1 MATAARWRVAWAVVV
16 RAGVQGVAEAVE
28 EEAVVTLGQ
37 AVAVVTSG
45 SLVDGII
52 SRRTITGQDRS
63 VEDEEAVGEG
73 ITTRTRTDTTA
84 REWEEALSVVRWV

>member
-1 MATAARWRVAWAVVV
+1 MVV

-52 SRRTITGQDRS
+52 SRRTITDQDRS
-63 VEDEEAVGEG
+63 VEDEGEVGEG

>member
-1 MATAARWRVAWAVVV
+1 MVVV
-16 RAGVQGVAEAVE
+16 RAGVQGVVEAVE
-28 EEAVVTLGQ
+28 EEGVVTWVQ

-63 VEDEEAVGEG
+63 GEDEEEVVVEG
-73 ITTRTRTDTTA
+73 IITRTRTDTTA
-84 REWEEALSVVRWV
+84 REWEEVVSVVVRWV